1 MVKAETKVETAE
13 KIRHMLQE
21 LGWSDEVIN
30 DYLANSPD
38 LGAQVPTTPKQQ

>member
-13 KIRHMLQE
+13 KIRRMLQE

-30 DYLANSPD
+30 DYLVNSPD
-38 LGAQVPTTPKQQ
+38 LGAQISTTQEQR